1 MSLTQKILASRL
13 RDARQ
18 AADVTQEAAAEALGI
33 PRTAV
38 VQLESGNRSVSTL
51 ELARLANLYRR
62 TVTSLLDDESPSDEA
77 DALVALFRA
86 ASARGTSAPWQKDA
100 ERCLAICRAGA
111 QLRRSLG
118 LSSAALPPAY
128 DRPPPTRT
136 MEAVRQGI
144 DAARQERGRL
154 GLGHRPIPDMSDLV
168 NSTGIWATGAV
179 LPDGMSGVFLKDRE
193 AGLVILVNF
202 DHPRP
207 RKRFSYG
214 HEYAHAIFDRHSP
227 AVVSWEKDG
236 DAVLE
241 TRANA
246 FAAEFLLP
254 EEGVRSFLVGLSK
267 GGPAVAEHAI
277 QGLTTD
283 NQDGA
288 RAQSRAPAGSQ
299 RVTFEDAARLAFR
312 YGVAFK
318 TAVYRMKNTGMIGE
332 PEFQSLLSQ
341 ESLATRYSALL
352 HRDDQPP
359 PGTRDR
365 ALVPEVIHLAI
376 EAFRRE
382 LISGGKL
389 RDLVR
394 LLDVPGRDLIE
405 LAEAA
410 SA

>member
-18 AADVTQEAAAEALGI
+18 AAGVTQEAAAEALGI

-389 RDLVR
+389 RDLGR